1 MLFLESIRVCFVKF
15 ATFSGRASR
24 SEFWYFTLFLGIL
37 GLCTEVVDAALAG
50 ESFWG
55 YSFQLGP
62 VTTISYIVT
71 ILPASAV
78 TFRRLQDLD
87 KSGWWCLI
95 LITGIGLIPLT
106 YWNAAKGIQGPNRY
120 GDDPLKHLR
129 DEDIGKNTPK
139 WINYFLIPVGLII
152 FGFGFLMLSLEKTGI
167 MVIED
172 KVFTG
177 QELQDSSRSE
187 LIDNQLLNPDEEIL
201 FFYTM
206 GFLSIV
212 KDGQLMT
219 DKRVTTYEVVD
230 GIVEVGSMLLENIK
244 EVTLIEEGGF
254 LNDVYKITGNDAAE
268 YEAIIIHLPHG
279 DENSKN
285 FIDKLEA
292 QIRLN

>member
-1 MLFLESIRVCFVKF
+1 MLFLESIRSCFVKF

-24 SEFWYFTLFLGIL
+24 SEFWYFTLFLAIL
-37 GLCTEVVDAALAG
+37 SICTDVVDAALAG
-50 ESFWG
+50 QSIWA
-55 YSFQLGP
+55 YSELFGP
-62 VTTISYIVT
+62 ATIISYVVT
-71 ILPASAV
+71 ILPGLAV

-106 YWNAAKGIQGPNRY
+106 YWNAAKGIRGPNRY

-152 FGFGFLMLSLEKTGI
+152 LTGGSLMLSLEKTGV
-167 MVIED
+167 MFLDD

-177 QELQDSSRSE
+177 QELQDSAKSE

-201 FFYTM
+201 YFYTT
-206 GFLSIV
+206 GSLSIV

-219 DKRVTTYEVVD
+219 DKRVTSYGVVD
-230 GIVEVGSMLLENIK
+230 GLVEVGSMLLENIK

-254 LNDVYKITGNDAAE
+254 LNDIYKITGNDAAE
-268 YEAIIIHLPHG
+268 YEFIIIHLPHS